1 MDHFDWIAFAGFV
14 LLTVS
19 SLALEGIV
27 VAAAFAG
34 FLLSLASWR
43 LYDGRPW
50 EALAW
55 LILVGSTLT
64 IIFEPGGVVFVAGF
78 FGPMFVGVGLLFASR
93 LEWLPDIWTVDE
105 RATE

>member
-14 LLTVS
+14 LLTVG

-50 EALAW
+50 EAIAW
-55 LILVGSTLT
+55 LTLVGSALT
-64 IIFEPGGVVFVAGF
+64 IVFGLGGAAFVVGF

-93 LEWLPDIWTVDE
+93 LEWLPDIWTVSE
-105 RATE
+105 SG